1 MTMSRAKAKLVI
13 MHDLQCRQPDWIL
26 TKKDCDMIANAL
38 AETYGL
44 KKPLLMRFYNYLK
57 SLGRLYK

>member
-1 MTMSRAKAKLVI
+1 MSRAKAKLVI
-13 MHDLQCRQPDWIL
+13 MHDLQCKQSDWVL

-44 KKPLLMRFYNYLK
+44 KDKVLLRFYNYLK
-57 SLGRLYK
+57 ALGRL

>member
-1 MTMSRAKAKLVI
+1 MSRAKAKLVI
-13 MHDLQCRQPDWIL
+13 MHDLQCKQPDWIL

-44 KKPLLMRFYNYLK
+44 KEPVLKRFYSYLK
-57 SLGRLYK
+57 ALGRL